1 MKRVLWF
8 RAKRYGWGWE
18 PCTWQGW
25 AVMFAWTGLVILN
38 FAVID
43 SHSHSSSDALLNA
56 IPSTM
61 IITAMLV
68 VVCYYTGEKPRWR
81 WGKDT

>member
-1 MKRVLWF
+1 MKQHLWF

-25 AVMFAWTGLVILN
+25 VVMFTWTALVVIN
-38 FAVID
+38 FAVVD
-43 SHSHSSSDALLNA
+43 ARSPSSSDALLNA

-68 VVCYYTGEKPRWR
+68 VVCYCTGEKPRWR